1 MENVPPQVWA
11 VAHTLIARNETTNST
26 ATDSNDAAANRP
38 PVYKAIGLSLAVAS
52 GLFIGISFVMKKTG
66 LLKANAKY
74 NEEAGEGYGY
84 LKNVWWWGGMTLMIL
99 GEICNFVAYAFVDA
113 ILVTPLG
120 ALSVVVTTI
129 LSAIFLKERLSFVGK
144 VGCFNCIV
152 GSIVIVLN
160 APEQSAVA
168 DIQEMQHF
176 VIAPGFLSYAGVVI
190 VACVFIALWA
200 GPRYGK
206 KSMLVYLSICSL
218 IGGLSVVATQGLG
231 SAVVA
236 QVGGKSQFNQWFLYV
251 LLVFVI
257 ATLLTEIIY
266 LNASMPLSQTLS
278 GANTFQKALNIF
290 NAALVTP
297 TYYVIFTSATIITS
311 AILFRGFKG
320 TAVSITTVI
329 MGFLQICAGV
339 VLLQM
344 SKSAKDVPDAAVFK
358 GDLNQV
364 REIAEVE
371 QPETEPKADAIRGT
385 AALIRRISVSRQKM
399 EQEEARRLRE
409 DKLKDQLEPLRENE
423 IVEWDGLRR
432 RKTVIGEPGA
442 VVRRK
447 TVHPPLGMSHFPDP
461 EQEDAEHD
469 EAGFFETLRN
479 RAQSVIRHPSP
490 RHHATMPQD
499 SLRSPIHPVAL
510 TDIKVVPSKAESPI
524 IPYGPGSLEDA
535 QERIYGLPQGHLKEG
550 AISIAAQP
558 SPRSKPLPAKPSSSP
573 ALKPPHEARR
583 QFSFTNFLRPSS
595 RTPEID
601 PVLSRP
607 NLSHRT
613 SSHEQRRA
621 MKNASEEERL
631 GLVKGDSH
639 VALLEHESSRSPERP
654 SQPFP
659 YAHSPTHSLS
669 SSASS
674 VDDYYPY
681 QHPSPPQHS
690 LSYSDEVDGWQ
701 MMNTVSRSTETIRA
715 STPPSGM
722 ASTRRR
728 PSPPRIYQPPPL
740 LTRSSPPTDS
750 NDDRAIPGTMVGGGT
765 TQARATPAVSDRFQ
779 SSSMSPPSITI
790 RHQDSGLP
798 RIGGDDHRTQVSE
811 DARVNNAH
819 SYDAVRLD
827 SIEAEATRRRFE
839 EQSKRER
846 EERRLR
852 AAGRRQSWK
861 PSGPEGGSFV

>member
-1 MENVPPQVWA
+1 MDTIPPQLWT
-11 VAHTLIARNETTNST
+11 VAHTLVTRNETSTNST
-26 ATDSNDAAANRP
+26 ASDSTTESSRP
-38 PVYKAIGLSLAVAS
+38 PVYKAIGITLAVLS
-52 GLFIGISFVMKKTG
+52 GLFIGVSFVLKKVG
-66 LLKANAKY
+66 LLKANVKF

-84 LKNVWWWGGMTLMIL
+84 LKNWYWWGGMTLMII

-144 VGCFNCIV
+144 VGCFNCII

-168 DIQEMQHF
+168 DIQEMQDF
-176 VIAPGFLSYAGVVI
+176 VISPGFLTYAGVII
-190 VACVFIALWA
+190 VACTFVALWA

-236 QVGGKSQFNQWFLYV
+236 QASGEPQFNQWFLYV
-251 LLVFVI
+251 LLVFVV

-266 LNASMPLSQTLS
+266 LN
-278 GANTFQKALNIF
+278 KALNIF

-311 AILFRGFKG
+311 TVLFRGFKG
-320 TAVSITTVI
+320 TAVTITTVI

-344 SKSAKDVPDAAVFK
+344 SKSAKDVPDAAVFR

-371 QPETEPKADAIRGT
+371 QPESEPKADAIRGT

-399 EQEEARRLRE
+399 EQEEARRFRE
-409 DKLKDQLEPLRENE
+409 DKMKDQLEPLRENE

-432 RKTVIGEPGA
+432 RKTVIGQPGSPA
-442 VVRRK
+442 ARRK

-461 EQEDAEHD
+461 NEEDNEQ
-469 EAGFFETLRN
+469 GTPGLFESLRN
-479 RAQSVIRHPSP
+479 RAQSVIRHSTPHP
-490 RHHATMPQD
+490 PHDAPAD
-499 SLRSPIHPVAL
+499 GVRSPVHPLAL
-510 TDIKVVPSKAESPI
+510 TDIKVHASKAESPI
-524 IPYGPGSLEDA
+524 VPYGPGSLEDA
-535 QERIYGLPQGHLKEG
+535 QERIYGLPPGKRKEEDRKVG
-550 AISIAAQP
+550 VAAAQP
-558 SPRSKPLPAKPSSSP
+558 SPRSKPLPAKPSLSP
-573 ALKPPHEARR
+573 WLKPPREARR

-595 RTPEID
+595 RTPDID
-601 PVLSRP
+601 HNNASRP
-607 NLSHRT
+607 IPQGRT
-613 SSHEQRRA
+613 SSASHEQKRA

-639 VALLEHESSRSPERP
+639 LALLQRESSRSPERP
-654 SQPFP
+654 HEPAPNIHPSSHSQSTSF
-659 YAHSPTHSLS
+659 
-669 SSASS
+669 SS
-674 VDDYYPY
+674 VDDYYRH
-681 QHPSPPQHS
+681 QHPSPSRRSQS
-690 LSYSDEVDGWQ
+690 DSDEDDGWQ
-701 MMNTVSRSTETIRA
+701 MTSPPNEAMSDSPIRDPAPVTVSS
-715 STPPSGM
+715 
-722 ASTRRR
+722 RRR
-728 PSPPRIYQPPPL
+728 PSPPRIYEPPSVTRNPPL
-740 LTRSSPPTDS
+740 SQ
-750 NDDRAIPGTMVGGGT
+750 NAFPGTMVGGGL
-765 TQARATPAVSDRFQ
+765 TQARATPVAWDHSPNSSTNQLQ
-779 SSSMSPPSITI
+779 SRNQNPGPGSRQEGGGRHQVQASTDAELMDNETVHSIT
-790 RHQDSGLP
+790 QTEGLEEYESS
-798 RIGGDDHRTQVSE
+798 RK
-811 DARVNNAH
+811 
-819 SYDAVRLD
+819 
-827 SIEAEATRRRFE
+827 RFE

-852 AAGRRQSWK
+852 ATGRRQSWK
-861 PSGPEGGSFV
+861 PDAPEGGGGSFI